1 MRAKMK
7 PPSPLCRPCA
17 AWGVI
22 FLGII
27 TASVGLASS
36 VLRPRTPQTAARAD
50 LSAII
55 RGLEARYQAAKSLKA
70 TFLQRRSEGKR
81 VHEIEAGTVYF
92 QRPGR
97 MRWEYESPE
106 IKLFVSD
113 GKSVWFY
120 VPADRSVT
128 RAKVKETDD
137 ARAPL
142 AFLTGKARLGRFCRR
157 IELADV
163 HVLALQDVALRCLPK
178 SSGAGFQE
186 AIVEVTSERLLARI
200 VLREAGDI
208 ETEFRFAN
216 WEENLPIGEAL
227 FHFQAPPGVAI
238 VDGATVE
245 ALNP

>member
-1 MRAKMK
+1 
-7 PPSPLCRPCA
+7 
-17 AWGVI
+17 
-22 FLGII
+22 
-27 TASVGLASS
+27 
-36 VLRPRTPQTAARAD
+36 

-92 QRPGR
+92 ERPGR

-113 GKSVWFY
+113 GKWVWFY

-137 ARAPL
+137 ARVPL

-157 IELADV
+157 VELADV
-163 HVLALQDVALRCLPK
+163 HVLAPQDVALRCLPK

-186 AIVEVTSERLLARI
+186 AIVEVTSEHLLARI
-200 VLREAGDI
+200 VVRQPGDI

>member
-1 MRAKMK
+1 MNPEMLLSR
-7 PPSPLCRPCA
+7 PSA
-17 AWGVI
+17 ARRVI
-22 FLGII
+22 FLVMIL
-27 TASVGLASS
+27 AFVGPASS
-36 VLRPRTPQTAARAD
+36 GLRAPTPQTPARAD

-106 IKLFVSD
+106 TKLFVSD
-113 GKSVWFY
+113 GKWVWFY
-120 VPADRSVT
+120 VPADRTVT
-128 RAKVKETDD
+128 RAKVKEAED
-137 ARAPL
+137 ARVPL

-157 IELADV
+157 VELADA
-163 HVLALQDVALRCLPK
+163 HVLAPQDFALRCLPK
-178 SSGAGFQE
+178 SAGAGFHE
-186 AIVEVTSERLLARI
+186 AIVEVTPEYALARI
-200 VLREAGDI
+200 MVREAGDI

-216 WEENLPIGEAL
+216 WQENLAVPEAL

-238 VDGATVE
+238 VDGSTGD
-245 ALNP
+245 ALGP